1 MDMLQSSEMAVPG
14 ADTSKA
20 KWGIE
25 PAPLKANGKKHV
37 PSSDD
42 SDFWKESSD
51 DASGNAAWSFPK
63 TWLVAG
69 LGAAAGTLA
78 TLAITAL
85 VSSRRGSR

>member
-1 MDMLQSSEMAVPG
+1 MDRFQLPYIAASG
-14 ADTSKA
+14 TDTSRP

-51 DASGNAAWSFPK
+51 DASGAWSFSK

-85 VSSRRGSR
+85 VSSRRGGR